1 MEWVRQLM
9 ALAITGVL
17 LAAAVIWLRRRGVGR
32 PAAGLE
38 RGRARRLELIDR
50 VSLTPQHSLH
60 LVRVDD
66 RLILVGRSPAG
77 LVRLAANRA
86 PSRMEELE

>member
-1 MEWVRQLM
+1 M
-9 ALAITGVL
+9 ALAVTGAL
-17 LAAAVIWLRRRGVGR
+17 LAAAMIWLRRRAAAGR
-32 PAAGLE
+32 PGGRE
-38 RGRARRLELIDR
+38 PGRARRLELVDR

-77 LVRLAANRA
+77 LVRLASRPA
-86 PSRMEELE
+86 PAGTEALE